1 MHFVFAFYSCI
12 FFEQTKIYLKRVD
25 VLYFVEILFENA
37 LLIFVQTY

>member
-12 FFEQTKIYLKRVD
+12 FEQTKVYLKCAGL
-25 VLYFVEILFENA
+25 LYFVEILFENA